1 MGCESS
7 ERPVIPYGHQSID
20 DEDVESVVSVLRSS
34 YLTTGPM
41 VDAFESAFSTVTAAE
56 HAIAVCNGTAAL
68 HAAVYAIGVGAG
80 DEVIVPNRTWIA
92 TAHAPMMLGA
102 KVILVD
108 VLPDRPVMD
117 TSQVRKKINS
127 RTKAIMPASLCGCAV
142 EMEEVWQIALDYNL
156 FVV

>member
-1 MGCESS
+1 MRVTKDNIPWWRFDWANEEIEKVSESIKNKNFSMG
-7 ERPVIPYGHQSID
+7 
-20 DEDVESVVSVLRSS
+20 VVTEEFEQRMAEALGVSHVVA
-34 YLTTGPM
+34 TTSGSM
-41 VDAFESAFSTVTAAE
+41 
-56 HAIAVCNGTAAL
+56 AL
-68 HAAVYAIGVGAG
+68 LMSLMALGIKAG

-127 RTKAIMPASLCGCAV
+127 RTKAIMPASLYGCAV